1 MSLQLYEE
9 EALKSVASFYRPSK
23 KLILVIDT
31 MSIWLLIDILRQK
44 NRKIRESADFF
55 SQSSLKKREKNSPG
69 RSEIRRG
76 NVERTFLEKLGPK
89 ILNGLFKVNFGTK
102 TNSNVQNLMVICTF
116 SILNGKY
123 TF

>member
-1 MSLQLYEE
+1 
-9 EALKSVASFYRPSK
+9 
-23 KLILVIDT
+23 
-31 MSIWLLIDILRQK
+31 MSIWLLIDILRRK
-44 NRKIRESADFF
+44 NRKIRESADFL
-55 SQSSLKKREKNSPG
+55 SQSSLKKRKKNSPG